1 MTTLVRHDQVM
12 QDSGARPGEHT
23 TPVLVFTDDGGERM
37 VTRKGD
43 AGEFGVFVHCVPG
56 AAIFSLPPGI
66 DRQLTGEELSL
77 ATKHLRM
84 FARSR
89 GDWVTPI
96 VSFDGL
102 PLELGPIVELNSVEP
117 MAGHR
122 FDWGGRSC
130 ALVVTKTVDPLLEV
144 TTGQVYTYDHDWV
157 DPKPGVMDRL
167 FGRFFND

>member
-1 MTTLVRHDQVM
+1 
-12 QDSGARPGEHT
+12 
-23 TPVLVFTDDGGERM
+23 
-37 VTRKGD
+37 
-43 AGEFGVFVHCVPG
+43 
-56 AAIFSLPPGI
+56 
-66 DRQLTGEELSL
+66 
-77 ATKHLRM
+77 
-84 FARSR
+84 
-89 GDWVTPI
+89 
-96 VSFDGL
+96 
-102 PLELGPIVELNSVEP
+102 